1 MLHMSVYLVA
11 DIDVHDS
18 EMYEEYSRAAQATFK
33 GYGEV
38 EYLVRGGEVTLLEG
52 DWRPKRFFIIRFED
66 KEKAVA
72 WYHSPAYKE
81 AMKIREASATSDL
94 FMVDGVDWVVPGTE
108 SSQPEVPSEPA

>member
-33 GYGEV
+33 GFGEV

-52 DWRPKRFFIIRFED
+52 DRRPKRFFIIRFED

-72 WYHSPAYKE
+72 WYNSPAYKE

-108 SSQPEVPSEPA
+108 SSQPEAPSEPA

>member
-18 EMYEEYSRAAQATFK
+18 GMYEEYSRAAQATFK

-52 DWRPKRFFIIRFED
+52 DWRPRRFFIIRFED
-66 KEKAVA
+66 KKKAVA
-72 WYHSPAYKE
+72 WYNSPAYKE

-108 SSQPEVPSEPA
+108 SSQPEAPSEPA